1 VSKFINNHD
10 AGQYPFLRRVKSLL
24 TVHASMTRP
33 DDSTQSKRDIDL
45 RDRRTGYNGI
55 GYHWLI
61 QRDGTVEK
69 GRDESS
75 ASVHDDGI
83 SLAKSAVSICLI
95 GGLDARGRAVKQL
108 HRRSGRCVRAAGP
121 RDRNPA
127 LAHVDEIS
135 DARTDG

>member
-1 VSKFINNHD
+1 
-10 AGQYPFLRRVKSLL
+10 
-24 TVHASMTRP
+24 MTRP

-69 GRDESS
+69 GRDELS

-95 GGLDARGRAVKQL
+95 GGLDAAGEPSNNFTDDQVDAFVLLVREI
-108 HRRSGRCVRAAGP
+108 RSRHSLTSTRSAT
-121 RDRNPA
+121 PA
-127 LAHVDEIS
+127 LTVDTINHWLWSPKE
-135 DARTDG
+135 